1 MCDSLLIE
9 FLCEEL
15 PPKSLQ
21 ALAQRFAEQI
31 AGGLRQMGFMSIESF
46 TQDGSMTVFATPRR
60 FAALLHDVRTM
71 QPARQVERKGPAL
84 ASGMKDGQPTPALAG
99 FARSCGVEVGAL
111 GTDDTHYIFRREQQG
126 ASLAECLPTLV
137 HEALAHLPIAK
148 RMRWGDGEAEF
159 VRPVHRI
166 VALYGAE
173 VLPLR
178 VMGIDSGRVTMG
190 HRFLSA
196 GEITL
201 ARADDYAEALR
212 REGHVVAG
220 FAERRM
226 EIRQQL
232 QQMAGR
238 DTVAWDEALLDEVTA
253 LVEWPVVLRG
263 SFNKDFLRV
272 PQECLMLSMK
282 QHQKYFPLLDD
293 NRALLADFLL
303 VSNLQSSHPA
313 LIVQGNER
321 VLRARLSDAQFFYE
335 QDGRQRLD
343 ARVPNLAQV
352 VYHNKLG
359 SQLARVERLVGSA
372 EAIAHWLGGDTE
384 QAARAAW
391 LAKADLLTDMVG
403 EFPEL
408 QGTMGRY
415 YALRDGEPQE
425 VADAIATHYRPRF
438 ADDILPQGV
447 VAVSVALADKLDT
460 LVGMFGIGQSPTGDK
475 DPFGLRRAALGV
487 LRMLEQLPL
496 SMTALLERSCAE
508 FPAGLLD
515 AGTVA
520 AVHAFMLDRLRVW
533 LKAHYG
539 SNDIEAVLARQNDR
553 LDDML
558 RRLQALQDFHALA
571 AADALAAANK
581 RVANLLKKV
590 EQVAGSVAVDRLVEP
605 AEQCLYARVQQL
617 QPLVEQEVAAGNY
630 AAALTLLALLRD
642 DVDAFFEAVMVMSED
657 ADLRANRLAL
667 LKQLNG
673 VLNQVADIA
682 LL

>member
-1 MCDSLLIE
+1 MDKHLLIE

-21 ALAQRFAEQI
+21 ALANRFAEQLWD
-31 AGGLRQMGFMSIESF
+31 GLQRELFVSAPAQMA
-46 TQDGSMTVFATPRR
+46 VYATPRR
-60 FAALLHDVRTM
+60 FAVLVSDVLVT
-71 QPARQVERKGPAL
+71 QPTRSIERKGPAL
-84 ASGMKDGQPTPALAG
+84 AAGMQDGQPSKALAG
-99 FARSCGVEVGAL
+99 FARSCGVEVAAL
-111 GTDDTHYIFRREQQG
+111 ERDATHYVFRSEQPGQ
-126 ASLAECLPTLV
+126 ALTVRLPDFVQESLAR
-137 HEALAHLPIAK
+137 LPIAK
-148 RMRWGDGEAEF
+148 RMRWGNGEDEF
-159 VRPVHRI
+159 VRPVHGV
-166 VALYGAE
+166 VALHGAE
-173 VLPLR
+173 VLSLT
-178 VMGIDSGRVTMG
+178 VMGIASGRVTMG

-201 ARADDYAEALR
+201 AHAQTYADVLR
-212 REGHVVAG
+212 QEGKVIAS
-220 FAERRM
+220 FAERRE

-232 QQMAGR
+232 TQLAG
-238 DTVAWDEALLDEVTA
+238 DDVVAWDEALLDEVSA

-263 SFNKDFLRV
+263 TFSADFLQV

-282 QHQKYFPLLDD
+282 QHQKYFPLLDQQGT
-293 NRALLADFLL
+293 LLPRFLL
-303 VSNLQSSHPA
+303 VSNLHAPRPEV
-313 LIVQGNER
+313 IVHGNER
-321 VLRARLSDAQFFYE
+321 VLRARLSDARFFYE
-335 QDGRQRLD
+335 QDGKQRLD
-343 ARVPNLAQV
+343 ARVPKLAQV

-359 SQLARVERLVGSA
+359 SQLARVERMVGCASA
-372 EAIAHWLGGDTE
+372 VAHLMGADATL
-384 QAARAAW
+384 AARAAY

-415 YALRDGEPQE
+415 YALRDEEPVE
-425 VADAIATHYRPRF
+425 VADAIAAHYQPRF
-438 ADDILPQGV
+438 AEDALPQGMI
-447 VAVSVALADKLDT
+447 AVSVALADKLDT
-460 LVGMFGIGQSPTGDK
+460 LVGMFGIGQLPTGDK

-487 LRMLEQLPL
+487 LRMLEPLPL
-496 SMTALLERSCAE
+496 SMTALLERSSAE

-533 LKAHYG
+533 LKVRYG

-558 RRLQALQDFHALA
+558 QRLQALQGFRALP

-581 RVANLLKKV
+581 RVANLLKKA

-605 AEQCLYARVQQL
+605 AEQRLYAHVQQL
-617 QPLVEQEVAAGNY
+617 QPLVEQEVAVGNY
-630 AAALTLLALLRD
+630 AAALTLLAQLRE

-667 LKQLNG
+667 LQQLNS
-673 VLNQVADIA
+673 VLTQVADIA